1 MDRKDWAKIQKNW
14 DFLRK
19 DLTAIY
25 LLDDLKSCP
34 DDILTDEDEQRVK
47 YEPVDADKNER
58 LLRILKHKPSRLNA
72 YKWFLGVVKKHQ
84 KYIFDRLQETELDTS
99 DVGDELSYDINSLVR
114 EILLKNFVDE
124 AGKSCTLPDVRNA
137 VCVLRGRGVNFDW
150 KDDKLKDF
158 VIEVFSR
165 VLFEPGRKGKVPKFL
180 NLGAKDETGIVP
192 VVPSPLEV
200 PTTAPGAG
208 AGAGPSATAAGGAG
222 DPGGPRAPDPDIS
235 NEPDSQHKDMKTMTV
250 EDLVACLT
258 PMFQKLE
265 LGETFIAKFRELD
278 IDGFVFLTMKEE
290 DFRREFSTKEL
301 SFGKRRKLMFE
312 IKAILEQNPQI
323 APLGDSSMSVQRVMR
338 KDDKQGE
345 TTASPSVQT
354 TPARESD
361 TSARSI
367 GAAPYK
373 EHFRRFDSPV
383 SPTDRYTRGRM
394 IEISGCSRENMI
406 NPVKKFLQL
415 EKGEKN
421 VYKKIA
427 KETVMFASACM
438 NDRTNGT
445 LYVGINPL
453 PSDLG
458 QGQVVGIHLD
468 REKCE
473 DNIRQLI
480 GEAFYEDQQEIAF
493 QAVRSGKFIE
503 VADPE
508 TPDRPLWVLEVD
520 VVPSGKVVMEEA
532 FFIRGK
538 VVGAHKAKKQQ
549 LYRLIDGTLNSL
561 SEKDIYDFMEKKKSL
576 TELRLQQ
583 EIQSSPSYVQPDLR
597 KKILNLF
604 TGGSETI
611 EDEMYPVLLISPL
624 DTSMDH
630 GYIEEN
636 LSFIQYFD
644 TKAVFDFDPS
654 SDSKG
659 IFSANEKEQVYE
671 VHTTDNFDKNAEEYS
686 DKVLESLKL
695 STEKSWIFC
704 NGYSRLAKEEMQPY
718 DWKHKRF
725 EGFKEALRF
734 FHSGIP
740 LGRGMLLILLFSKNY
755 EVLLEAADEVI
766 LKFKDQWM
774 VIAETEEIANLWQ
787 DELTRRHVVS
797 KKSLENRCVLG
808 MPWRHVNTTFTHIIN
823 PKQTGT
829 CELPTS
835 SGAFCVLKERN
846 ITEMNDLEILSS
858 RECEGDEELED
869 KQSRETIRRSLE
881 VKFFRGGQVQWM
893 NFWFRDNHVL
903 RRHQHKELMREVENA
918 LENPNRDEDLRV
930 NLVTL
935 MHQPGAGGTTSSKQI
950 LWDLKEKYRCCVVR
964 KISDE
969 TSTQIAKLRGYD
981 EPTTRKPPL
990 ILIDNEEEDRV
1001 QQLLLELEE
1010 KAKVASRYE
1019 EYFKV
1024 FCVVLWCRRGV
1035 NLTRSHEG
1043 QKVLL
1048 KHELQK
1054 WELEWFQKKYDN
1066 LEKKFNEDKKVD
1078 PKLLI
1083 SFNILK
1089 TNFDPDYIKRTVT
1102 EFMREIDDTKE
1113 STLLR
1118 YLSLINTYDGDFQT
1132 IPISA
1137 FDPIIG
1143 MQTKHKR
1150 IMQFGILEKSGLRG
1164 KGWETT
1170 MSTSLRVLVN
1180 ESSQRGAHGTHIK
1193 TIRITSALLA
1203 REILDYI
1210 MRENNLQTS
1219 EIMLEFLS
1227 SSIFD
1232 CENSSTYKLLN
1243 IIKNLVKKRVMQKG
1257 GRLAKFSQLIL
1268 HINKTEGADKAAD
1281 ICVEVFKK
1289 TEDPMIAQQ
1298 IARFYIHKSN
1308 WSEAEKYA
1316 RIATKS
1322 RPKNSFLWDTY
1333 GQVYKQQLLD
1343 HYERAKKGMKIRN
1356 EDAGEILQ
1364 IAQKAIDI
1372 FRKEQSLSETEKSLM
1387 TNHGGYL
1394 GELRV
1399 IFWLLNTF
1407 CHFESFTGGEDLHKF
1422 LVDRCYKPHSFSF
1435 LDRDEEGMM
1444 KSLGES
1450 AFRAIRKL
1458 EDEMVQL
1465 KGESREEFRPDWSF
1479 DRKTLIILKENV
1491 NTFFGEDSDEVP
1503 ESLSS
1508 EDACE
1513 YRRRRARRMG
1523 VTSLQGAL
1531 ALKYEDNWE
1540 DSLIAVYDLMKENV
1554 KSESCTGFDLVTI
1567 LNTIIALHVAGSS
1580 KTASIPYSK
1589 ILEWSN
1595 KLYNAKQPEC
1605 RPYLETYLYLVL
1617 FHLPTDSRRLKGFNM
1632 CSEVKI
1638 QEALVRW
1645 REAFF
1650 TNYPKHRDLE
1660 QFSRRKDTTLF
1671 FLGKGV
1677 GLTEVVYQKE
1687 LLSKGAR
1694 MRDNQYWQS
1703 EKAKRRFQRLEGT
1716 LLVGGQE
1723 VQVQLQLPGGNK
1735 FHITIPTSLPTMK
1748 RSMWQKRV
1756 YFVLGFSWSG
1766 PKAYDLTIDN
1776 PSNGEESVV
1785 ESRELFPRPSV
1796 QRGHDIYTLKLQ
1808 DIEAEITQCTE
1819 QLEALG
1825 QKKKHSK
1832 ADIKKKTLLERK
1844 LDELND
1850 AKTELLGELP

>member
-1 MDRKDWAKIQKNW
+1 MMDRKDWAKIQKNW
-14 DFLRK
+14 DYLRK
-19 DLTAIY
+19 VLTAVY
-25 LLDDLKSCP
+25 LLDDLRSCP
-34 DDILTDEDEQRVK
+34 EIVLTEEDEQRVR
-47 YEPVDADKNER
+47 YEPVDVDKNER
-58 LLRILKHKPSRLNA
+58 LLRILKHKPESAQA
-72 YKWFLGVVKKHQ
+72 YKWFLGVLKKHQ
-84 KYIFDRLQETELDTS
+84 KDIYDRLRETQLDAS
-99 DVGDELSYDINSLVR
+99 DVTDEPSYDINSQVR

-124 AGKSCTLPDVRNA
+124 AGKSCTLPEVRSA
-137 VCVLRGRGVNFDW
+137 VHVLRGRGINFDW
-150 KDDKLKDF
+150 KDEKLKNF
-158 VIEVFSR
+158 VIEVFSG
-165 VLFEPGRKGKVPKFL
+165 VIFTPGKKKKVPTFS
-180 NLGAKDETGIVP
+180 NLGTKEDKPIVP
-192 VVPSPLEV
+192 EVPSSPEV
-200 PTTAPGAG
+200 PATTVPAAASLGSGEDYGAG
-208 AGAGPSATAAGGAG
+208 VQSPGSSNDPPSHLK
-222 DPGGPRAPDPDIS
+222 DIES
-235 NEPDSQHKDMKTMTV
+235 LTV
-250 EDLVACLT
+250 DELITYLKPSFRSLDLDEDFV
-258 PMFQKLE
+258 
-265 LGETFIAKFRELD
+265 AKFRDLE
-278 IDGFVFLTMKEE
+278 IDGVVFLTMKEE
-290 DFRREFSTKEL
+290 DFKQEFSSKEL
-301 SFGKRRKLMFE
+301 SFGKRRKLMLKIKE
-312 IKAILEQNPQI
+312 IKEQTTELPKLKVIRQSVSDNEKDQGEMRVDAAPSLPQM
-323 APLGDSSMSVQRVMR
+323 GNMSV
-338 KDDKQGE
+338 G
-345 TTASPSVQT
+345 
-354 TPARESD
+354 
-361 TSARSI
+361 SI
-367 GAAPYK
+367 AAPVYK
-373 EHFRRFDSPV
+373 EHFRRFDSAV
-383 SPTDRYTRGRM
+383 SPTDRYTRGRLM
-394 IEISGCSRENMI
+394 EISGYSRENMI

-415 EKGEKN
+415 DNGEKN
-421 VYKKIA
+421 VYRRIA
-427 KETVMFASACM
+427 KEAVIFASACM

-445 LYVGINPL
+445 LYVGIIPL
-453 PSDLG
+453 PTEPC

-473 DNIRQLI
+473 DTIRQLI

-493 QAVRSGKFIE
+493 QAVRSAKFIE
-503 VADPE
+503 VSNPVSQ
-508 TPDRPLWVLEVD
+508 DRPLWVLEVD
-520 VVPSGKVVMEEA
+520 VVPTGKVVMEEA
-532 FFIRGK
+532 FFVRGK
-538 VVGAHKAKKQQ
+538 VVAGHKIKREQ
-549 LYRLIDGTLNSL
+549 LYRLADGTVKSL
-561 SEKDIYDFMEKKKSL
+561 SEKEIYDFMKKKKSI

-583 EIQSSPSYVQPDLR
+583 EIQSSASYIPPDLR

-624 DTSMDH
+624 DTSMDL

-644 TKAVFDFDPS
+644 SKAIFDFDPT
-654 SDSKG
+654 SDSNG
-659 IFSANEKEQVYE
+659 IYSVNEKKQVYE

-704 NGYSRLAKEEMQPY
+704 NGYSRLSKEEMQPY
-718 DWKHKRF
+718 DWKQKRF

-774 VIAETEEIANLWQ
+774 VIAESMEIADLWME
-787 DELTRRHVVS
+787 ELTRRHVVS

-808 MPWRHVNTTFTHIIN
+808 MPWRHVNTTFTNIIN
-823 PKQTGT
+823 PKQAGT

-858 RECEGDEELED
+858 KECEGNEELTD
-869 KQSRETIRRSLE
+869 KQSRERLRRSLE

-903 RRHQHKELMREVENA
+903 KRHQHKELIREVENA
-918 LENPNRDEDLRV
+918 LETPNRDEDFRV
-930 NLVTL
+930 NIVTL
-935 MHQPGAGGTTSSKQI
+935 MHQPGAGGTTTSKQV
-950 LWDLKEKYRCCVVR
+950 LWELKEKYRCCVIR
-964 KISDE
+964 KITDD
-969 TSTQIAKLRGYD
+969 TSNQIAMLRNHD

-990 ILIDNEEEDRV
+990 VLIDNEEEDRV

-1010 KAKVASRYE
+1010 KAKLASRYE

-1043 QKVLL
+1043 HKVVL

-1054 WELEWFQKKYDN
+1054 WEMEWFQKKYDS
-1066 LEKKFNEDKKVD
+1066 LEKKFHEDKKVD

-1089 TNFDPDYIKRTVT
+1089 TNFDPAYIKRTVK

-1118 YLSLINTYDGDFQT
+1118 FLSLINAYDGDFQT

-1143 MQTKHKR
+1143 MQSKHKR
-1150 IMQFGILEKSGLRG
+1150 IVQFGILEKSGSRG

-1180 ESSQRGAHGTHIK
+1180 ESSQRGVHGTHIK
-1193 TIRITSALLA
+1193 TIRITSNLLA
-1203 REILDYI
+1203 KEILDYI
-1210 MRENNLQTS
+1210 LRQNNLQTS
-1219 EIMLEFLS
+1219 EIMLELLS

-1232 CENSSTYKLLN
+1232 CENASTYKLLN

-1268 HINKTEGADKAAD
+1268 DIDKSEGADKAAE
-1281 ICVEVFKK
+1281 ICIEVFRK

-1298 IARFYIHKSN
+1298 IARFYIHTSN

-1343 HYERAKKGMKIRN
+1343 HYDRAKKGMKIRN
-1356 EDAGEILQ
+1356 EDAGEIIE
-1364 IAQKAIDI
+1364 IAKKAMEI

-1399 IFWLLNTF
+1399 IFCLLNTF

-1422 LVDRCYKPHSFSF
+1422 LVDQSYKPDSFSF

-1450 AFRAIRKL
+1450 AFRVIRKL

-1465 KGESREEFRPDWSF
+1465 KGDAREEYRPDWSF
-1479 DRKTLIILKENV
+1479 DRKTLILLKENL
-1491 NTFFGEDSDEVP
+1491 NTHFGEDSDEVP
-1503 ESLSS
+1503 ESLSI

-1531 ALKYEDNWE
+1531 GLKYEEYDWE
-1540 DSLIAVYDLMKENV
+1540 VSLVTVYDLMKENV
-1554 KSESCTGFDLVTI
+1554 NSESCTGFDLVTI
-1567 LNTIIALHVAGSS
+1567 LNTVIALHVAGSS
-1580 KTASIPYSK
+1580 KTESIPYSN

-1595 KLYNAKQPEC
+1595 RLYNAKQPEY
-1605 RPYLETYLYLVL
+1605 RPYLETFLYLVL
-1617 FHLPTDSRRLKGFNM
+1617 FHLPTDSRRAKGFNL
-1632 CSEVKI
+1632 CSEVRIK
-1638 QEALVRW
+1638 EALYRW
-1645 REAFF
+1645 KEAFF

-1660 QFSRRKDTTLF
+1660 QFSKRKDTTLF

-1677 GLTEVVYQKE
+1677 GLSEVVYQKE

-1694 MRDNQYWQS
+1694 MRDNEYWQS
-1703 EKAKRRFQRLEGT
+1703 DKAKRRFQRLEGT

-1735 FHITIPTSLPTMK
+1735 FHITIQTSLPTMK

-1766 PKAYDLTIDN
+1766 PKAYDITIDN

-1785 ESRELFPRPSV
+1785 EGREPFPRPSF
-1796 QRGHDIYTLKLQ
+1796 QRGHEIYTLKLQ
-1808 DIEAEITQCTE
+1808 EIEAEMAQCLK
-1819 QLEALG
+1819 QLQELG
-1825 QKKKHSK
+1825 QKKKLSK
-1832 ADIKKKTLLERK
+1832 SDKREKNSFERK
-1844 LDELND
+1844 LEELAN
-1850 AKTELLGELP
+1850 AKSELLGDRT